1 MPNESRQ
8 TIRIC
13 STVDGVSVAHA
24 RSGRGPPLVFAP
36 GWFTHLQFNWE
47 SAVWRHW
54 NEALSERRTLVR
66 YDPRGCGLSDR
77 NVQDLSFDGWI
88 RDLEAVADANGLRR
102 FPILGF
108 CQGAAVAVAYAARHP
123 ERIGRLVL
131 YGSYPRGVYAG
142 GDAEAI
148 RLARGMR
155 EIIDQGW
162 GVDVP
167 AYQELFAKLL
177 MPEGGPEMLRWLCEQ
192 QRRSTS
198 AHSAAR
204 FFDVFQS
211 FDVRAAARSIAQP
224 VLVAHL
230 RHDCMIPFERGRE
243 MAALLPDARFVP
255 LEGRNHMMLP
265 DEPAWSAFVS
275 VVSDFLAEEADE
287 AFGDPASD
295 FDALTARERV
305 VLESIADGLSNDEI
319 AARLY
324 VSPKTVR
331 NHVTRIFDKLGV
343 DSRPQ
348 AIVHARRAGIG
359 H

>member
-1 MPNESRQ
+1 MLDEPRQ

-13 STVDGVSVAHA
+13 AAADGVHVAHA
-24 RSGRGPPLVFAP
+24 RSGQGPPLVFAP

-54 NEALSERRTLVR
+54 NEALSQRHTLVR

-77 NVQDLSFDGWI
+77 EVDDLSFEGWI
-88 RDLEAVADANGLRR
+88 RDLEAVVDEVGLSR

-123 ERIGRLVL
+123 QRVSRLVL
-131 YGSYPRGVYAG
+131 YGSYPCGVYV
-142 GDAEAI
+142 GDDRDAI
-148 RLARGMR
+148 RLARAMR
-155 EIIDQGW
+155 EMIGQGW

-167 AYQELFAKLL
+167 AYQEFFARLL

-198 AHSAAR
+198 AHTAAR
-204 FFDVFQS
+204 LFDVFQS
-211 FDVRAAARSIAQP
+211 FDVREAARSIGQP

-230 RHDCMIPFERGRE
+230 RNDCMIPFDHGRE
-243 MAALLPDARFVP
+243 MASLLPNARFVP

-265 DEPAWSAFVS
+265 DEAAWTQFVS
-275 VVSDFLAEEADE
+275 AVNEFLGDEDDRAGVQAAD
-287 AFGDPASD
+287 GL
-295 FDALTARERV
+295 DALTARERA

-319 AARLY
+319 AERLFL
-324 VSPKTVR
+324 SSKTVR
-331 NHVTRIFDKLGV
+331 NHVTHIFDKLGV
-343 DSRPQ
+343 QSRAQ
-348 AIVHARRAGIG
+348 AIVHARRAGVG